1 MAARDDSAF
10 RSLCEMSLPRRC
22 AYSSSSKFRT
32 GEAWSPVSLR
42 SSLHCLHADDVCGL
56 QDVKLATRFLEGLLP
71 EVSRPLVL
79 FFGKVDAALDAS
91 KQLSNQVCLG
101 CPCD

>member
-1 MAARDDSAF
+1 MLIRHPLTLELERHGLLSA
-10 RSLCEMSLPRRC
+10 CALPC
-22 AYSSSSKFRT
+22 IVYMLMT
-32 GEAWSPVSLR
+32 
-42 SSLHCLHADDVCGL
+42 CGL